1 MIAVDANL
9 LLYAYDQGAQKHQA
23 GRDWWERTLSSEP
36 QVGLPWLTVV
46 AFLRIATNPRAVHRP
61 LPPEKALSLVR
72 EWYDRDNVHP
82 IQAGSR
88 HLEILAQLVMEGQV
102 RGPLMTDAH
111 LAALTIE
118 HGATLATHDK
128 DFLRFPRLK
137 VIFPLDS

>member
-1 MIAVDANL
+1 M
-9 LLYAYDQGAQKHQA
+9 
-23 GRDWWERTLSSEP
+23 
-36 QVGLPWLTVV
+36 GLPWLTVI

-61 LPPEKALSLVR
+61 LPADKALALVR

-111 LAALTIE
+111 MAALTME
-118 HGATLATHDK
+118 QGATLATHDK

-137 VIFPLDS
+137 VIFPLD